1 MVLGTLSIAC
11 SSSLNDENAARQKA
25 QLAQS
30 VCQPACNV
38 SVELPVGFEPGEDSA
53 IIATESLRLA
63 DRVRVGLAGQRGTI
77 ANVGGAELEV
87 GRDAQVG
94 HVWSSGNVVFLRGA
108 QVEGDVLAAGTVEQ
122 QQGTQVTGTITQ
134 GQTLEKFQVSFDVT
148 FPTSSNGNVLIDPN
162 QVSTL
167 QAGERYDIITV
178 KSGAELRVPAGVVY
192 AHELQVEPNGR
203 VVVLGDEAEIYVSGK
218 VHHRGIF
225 QGSAPRIVSVG
236 TDDIH
241 LEASFAGAVVAPGA
255 RLIIAPGGNPSRG
268 FFYARDVAVEPDV
281 QIDPHGFPD
290 NTGDEGGGL
299 AVVEL
304 GDNPGEVVFDG
315 SNGNTMFPVPAT
327 MREFDDLQD
336 YVSFVQAHLNAEPL
350 TDENGELIGVWG
362 TSYMLGDLVFAKDGV
377 TIPVTEPVATYLG
390 GTFGYIRIG
399 DKYWCVDN
407 ELCPPEIQDADPT
420 WCNGPFCIDGNS
432 FKTNW
437 LFYKSIGAETKQRSG
452 GYQET
457 TRWCWKAFVI
467 PWRCT
472 TSSGSNELFVRANFG
487 GEVDGYT
494 VFGAERQRTGHN
506 TTKVEAK
513 LWSAGAI
520 LGSDMKIKY
529 LGQLININTVCAFH
543 SGQGI
548 DGLGAD
554 GETGI
559 GDCGLGGGPIIR

>member
-1 MVLGTLSIAC
+1 MFPAEGRRKLNEDIHLLVLGTLSIAC

-255 RLIIAPGGNPSRG
+255 RLIVAPGGNPSRG

-390 GTFGYIRIG
+390 GVRLGTFASETSTGAWTTNCALQRFRMLTRPGATVHSVLTVTHSKPTGFSTSPSERRRSRGVGGTKRPLAGAGRPSSSLGGARRAVVRTNCSCGRTSAGRLTGTQYS
-399 DKYWCVDN
+399 VPN
-407 ELCPPEIQDADPT
+407 VSELATTQP
-420 WCNGPFCIDGNS
+420 
-432 FKTNW
+432 
-437 LFYKSIGAETKQRSG
+437 RS
-452 GYQET
+452 
-457 TRWCWKAFVI
+457 R
-467 PWRCT
+467 R
-472 TSSGSNELFVRANFG
+472 SSGAPVPFWVR
-487 GEVDGYT
+487 
-494 VFGAERQRTGHN
+494 
-506 TTKVEAK
+506 
-513 LWSAGAI
+513 I
-520 LGSDMKIKY
+520 
-529 LGQLININTVCAFH
+529 
-543 SGQGI
+543 
-548 DGLGAD
+548 
-554 GETGI
+554 
-559 GDCGLGGGPIIR
+559 